1 MSSANNNSRSDST
14 QEKDSLDRSAACS
27 DSILFLPKSPKIYI
41 KIYQNISKYIKIY
54 QRPSKTIKDQKIG
67 ADWLQNH
74 EKGSC
79 QVAWSPSFSA

>member
-41 KIYQNISKYIKIY
+41 KIYQNST
-54 QRPSKTIKDQKIG
+54 KTIKDNQRPEDRSRLVTK
-67 ADWLQNH
+67 
-74 EKGSC
+74 S
-79 QVAWSPSFSA
+79 